1 MYVIIIQ
8 CITDFIKIYY
18 VTVSV
23 VTVIFQGHLLLCAT
37 ALTLYN
43 YLIINYIYNKREKA
57 VKVWVS
63 YFFTVIL

>member
-23 VTVIFQGHLLLCAT
+23 VTVISQEPLLLYAT
-37 ALTLYN
+37 SLMLYN
-43 YLIINYIYNKREKA
+43 YLIINYIYNKREKV
-57 VKVWVS
+57 VKVWVP